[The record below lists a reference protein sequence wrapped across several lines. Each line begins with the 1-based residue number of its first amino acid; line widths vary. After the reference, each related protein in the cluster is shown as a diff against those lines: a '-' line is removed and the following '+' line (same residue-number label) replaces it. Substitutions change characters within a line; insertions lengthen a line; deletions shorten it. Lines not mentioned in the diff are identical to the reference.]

1 MASRALLILIVAM
14 AAVLETAHGA
24 SYTVG
29 APAGS
34 WDLRT
39 NYTSW
44 ASSINFRVGD
54 QLVFEYSRAA
64 HNVLEVSK
72 ADHDSCSSSSPLA
85 TFTTG
90 DDTIPL
96 PAGGVTRYF
105 ICGVPG
111 HCDAG
116 MKLAVRVEAAAP
128 NAPSPPPAP
137 MAAAP
142 RAAARPP
149 TTSAPSPAPVAMA
162 PRAARPPTTTSA
174 PSPAPMAMAPRRAAW
189 PPMAMPGAE
198 TPTAGGV
205 PAVPPPNSAA
215 APAGVGSLVGLG
227 LGAAVAALMALY

>member
-1 MASRALLILIVAM
+1 MASRALLILAMAM
-14 AAVLETAHGA
+14 AAVLGTAQGA

-44 ASSINFRVGD
+44 ASTTNFRVGD
-54 QLVFEYSRAA
+54 QLVFKYSRAA
-64 HNVLEVSK
+64 HNVLEVNK
-72 ADHDSCSSSSPLA
+72 VDHDSCSSSSPLA

-90 DDTIPL
+90 DDAIPL

-116 MKLAVRVEAAAP
+116 MKLAVRVQAAAP
-128 NAPSPPPAP
+128 NAAAPPPAP

-149 TTSAPSPAPVAMA
+149 TTSSPSPAPVAMA

-174 PSPAPMAMAPRRAAW
+174 PSPTPVAMAPRRAAQ

-198 TPTAGGV
+198 TPTTGGL
-205 PAVPPPNSAA
+205 PAVPPPSSAA

-227 LGAAVAALMALY
+227 LGAAVAALMVLY